1 MNLFKKFF
9 QKANAEEKK
18 TVKNTE
24 DEFTEDEFTED
35 EFTENENEYNNPKWD
50 EVFYARTTNDL
61 EKMLQVVDVK
71 TTLVNRHFLLQIIV
85 SETYKLREQEKYKNL
100 CLKHSE
106 LHLSEFPEI
115 APALKKEM
123 DGILPRVS
131 TFQNY
136 ATLLTEI
143 GEYEKAISVCEMAIE
158 YKLSDGTKSDY
169 QGRIDRIRKKQKLT

>member
-9 QKANAEEKK
+9 QKAKAEEKK
-18 TVKNTE
+18 NIQDIDNKFTE
-24 DEFTEDEFTED
+24 NEFTEDEIIED
-35 EFTENENEYNNPKWD
+35 ENNYNNPKWD

-61 EKMLQVVDVK
+61 EKMLKAVDVK

-106 LHLSEFPEI
+106 LHLSEFPDI
-115 APALKKEM
+115 APALKNEIG
-123 DGILPRVS
+123 GILPRVS

-169 QGRIDRIRKKQKLT
+169 QGRIDRIRKKQKST

>member
-9 QKANAEEKK
+9 QKAKSEEKINIQTIDDK
-18 TVKNTE
+18 MID
-24 DEFTEDEFTED
+24 DEVIDDEI
-35 EFTENENEYNNPKWD
+35 NYSNPKWD

-61 EKMLQVVDVK
+61 EKMLKVVDVK
-71 TTLVNRHFLLQIIV
+71 TSLVNRHFLLQIIV
-85 SETYKLREQEKYKNL
+85 SETYKHREQEKFKIL

-106 LHLSEFPEI
+106 FHLSEFPEI
-115 APALKKEM
+115 APALKNEM

-143 GEYEKAISVCEMAIE
+143 GEYEKAISVCEMAIA

-169 QGRIDRIRKKQKLT
+169 QGRIDRIRKKQNLA